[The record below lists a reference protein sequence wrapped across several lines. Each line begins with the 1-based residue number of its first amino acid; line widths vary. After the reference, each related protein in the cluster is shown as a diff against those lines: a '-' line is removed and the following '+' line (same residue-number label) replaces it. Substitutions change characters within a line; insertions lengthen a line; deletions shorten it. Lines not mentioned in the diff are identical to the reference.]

1 MTVRKQSRSALLWG
15 LHRVR
20 NDLDEGKI
28 DLRGS
33 SREDFRD
40 RLTKRIEALEGAGVR
55 ASEFWPKSE

>member
-28 DLRGS
+28 
-33 SREDFRD
+33 EDFRD